1 MRVSRAPFWPFGGDA
16 AEEAVGGLIVV
27 QAWYGQLAAHTSS
40 ASEEAA
46 TSPVVSVSRKGEASS
61 SSAAD
66 MERAVPLL

>member
-1 MRVSRAPFWPFGGDA
+1 M
-16 AEEAVGGLIVV
+16 GGLIVV